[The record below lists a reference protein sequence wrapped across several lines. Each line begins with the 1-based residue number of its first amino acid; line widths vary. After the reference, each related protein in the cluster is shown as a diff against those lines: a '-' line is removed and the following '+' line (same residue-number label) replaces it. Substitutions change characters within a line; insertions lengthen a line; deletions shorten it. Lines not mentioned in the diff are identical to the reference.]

1 METISNFGMLRE
13 RLLGKDPVQ
22 VVAVEANDEHSQ
34 WAIHRAEEEG
44 WAKVINIQSDS
55 VEESAQRAVRMVR
68 EGKAQAIMKGIVNTD
83 VVLRAVLNKEEGL
96 LPKGN
101 VITHIAAMKIPC
113 YHKLLFVTDVAV
125 IPYPTLEQRKAMI
138 NYAITLCKVY
148 GIEQPKVALLHC
160 TEKVSPKFPIT
171 EDYVTIIEKCRN
183 GLLGNTIID
192 GPIDLKC
199 AIDKEAALIK
209 KLDSPVAGDSDVLV
223 MPDIQAG
230 NVFYKTITT
239 VTDAEL
245 AVGLQ
250 GAACP
255 ISITSRSDSALT
267 KFNSLAMA
275 CGQVRL

>member
-1 METISNFGMLRE
+1 
-13 RLLGKDPVQ
+13 
-22 VVAVEANDEHSQ
+22 
-34 WAIHRAEEEG
+34 
-44 WAKVINIQSDS
+44 
-55 VEESAQRAVRMVR
+55 MVR

-83 VVLRAVLNKEEGL
+83 VVSRAVLNKEEGL

-171 EDYVTIIEKCRN
+171 EDYVTIIEECRN

-275 CGQVRL
+275 CSQVRL

>member
-171 EDYVTIIEKCRN
+171 EDYVTIIEECRN
-183 GLLGNTIID
+183 GLFGNTIID

>member
-13 RLLGKDPVQ
+13 RLLGKEPVQ

-171 EDYVTIIEKCRN
+171 EDYVTIIEECRN

-275 CGQVRL
+275 CSQVRL

>member
-13 RLLGKDPVQ
+13 RLLGKEPVQ

-44 WAKVINIQSDS
+44 WAKVTNIQSDS

-83 VVLRAVLNKEEGL
+83 VVLRAVFNKEEGL

-171 EDYVTIIEKCRN
+171 EDYVTIIEECRN
-183 GLLGNTIID
+183 GLFGNTIID

-275 CGQVRL
+275 CSQVRL

>member
-44 WAKVINIQSDS
+44 WAKVTNIQSDS

-125 IPYPTLEQRKAMI
+125 IHYPTLEQRKAMI

-171 EDYVTIIEKCRN
+171 EDYVTIIEECRN
-183 GLLGNTIID
+183 GLFGNTIID

-275 CGQVRL
+275 CSQVRL

>member
-44 WAKVINIQSDS
+44 WAKVTNIQSDS

-171 EDYVTIIEKCRN
+171 EDYVTIIEECRN

>member
-1 METISNFGMLRE
+1 MEN
-13 RLLGKDPVQ
+13 
-22 VVAVEANDEHSQ
+22 
-34 WAIHRAEEEG
+34 
-44 WAKVINIQSDS
+44 
-55 VEESAQRAVRMVR
+55 SAQTTV
-68 EGKAQAIMKGIVNTD
+68 GK
-83 VVLRAVLNKEEGL
+83 RFE
-96 LPKGN
+96 
-101 VITHIAAMKIPC
+101 
-113 YHKLLFVTDVAV
+113 
-125 IPYPTLEQRKAMI
+125 
-138 NYAITLCKVY
+138 
-148 GIEQPKVALLHC
+148 
-160 TEKVSPKFPIT
+160 
-171 EDYVTIIEKCRN
+171 CRN

-275 CGQVRL
+275 CSQVRL

>member
-13 RLLGKDPVQ
+13 RLLGKEPVQ

-44 WAKVINIQSDS
+44 WAKVTNIQSDS

-83 VVLRAVLNKEEGL
+83 VVLRAVFNKEEGL

-138 NYAITLCKVY
+138 NYAITLCRVY

-171 EDYVTIIEKCRN
+171 EDYVTIIEECRN
-183 GLLGNTIID
+183 GLFGNTIID

>member
-138 NYAITLCKVY
+138 NYAITLCRVY

-171 EDYVTIIEKCRN
+171 EDYVTIIEECRN
-183 GLLGNTIID
+183 GLFGNTIID

-275 CGQVRL
+275 CSQVRL

>member
-44 WAKVINIQSDS
+44 WAKVTNIQSDS

-171 EDYVTIIEKCRN
+171 EDYVTIIEECRN
-183 GLLGNTIID
+183 GLFGNTIID

-230 NVFYKTITT
+230 NVYYKTITT

-275 CGQVRL
+275 CSQVRL

>member
-44 WAKVINIQSDS
+44 WAKVTNIQSDS

-138 NYAITLCKVY
+138 SYAITLCKVY

-171 EDYVTIIEKCRN
+171 EDYVTIIEECRN
-183 GLLGNTIID
+183 GLFGNTIID

-275 CGQVRL
+275 CSQVRL

>member
-171 EDYVTIIEKCRN
+171 EDYVTIIEECRN
-183 GLLGNTIID
+183 GLFGNTIVD

-275 CGQVRL
+275 CSQVRL

>member
-13 RLLGKDPVQ
+13 RLLGKEPVQ

-44 WAKVINIQSDS
+44 WAKVTNIQSDS

-138 NYAITLCKVY
+138 NYAITLCRVY

-171 EDYVTIIEKCRN
+171 EDYVTIIEECRN
-183 GLLGNTIID
+183 GLFGNTIID

-275 CGQVRL
+275 CSQVRL

>member
-44 WAKVINIQSDS
+44 WAKVTNIQSDS

-171 EDYVTIIEKCRN
+171 EDYVTIIEECRN

-245 AVGLQ
+245 VVGLQ

-275 CGQVRL
+275 CSQVRL

>member
-44 WAKVINIQSDS
+44 WAKVTNIQSDI

-171 EDYVTIIEKCRN
+171 EDYVTIIEECRN
-183 GLLGNTIID
+183 GLLGNTIVD

-275 CGQVRL
+275 CSQVRL

>member
-171 EDYVTIIEKCRN
+171 EDYVTIIEECRN

>member
-44 WAKVINIQSDS
+44 WAKVTNIQSDI

-171 EDYVTIIEKCRN
+171 EDYVTIIEECRN

>member
-44 WAKVINIQSDS
+44 WAKVTNIQSDS

-171 EDYVTIIEKCRN
+171 EDYVTIIEECRN
-183 GLLGNTIID
+183 GLFGNTIID

>member
-13 RLLGKDPVQ
+13 RLLGKEPVQ

-44 WAKVINIQSDS
+44 WAKVTNIQSDS

-83 VVLRAVLNKEEGL
+83 VVLRAVFNKEEGL

-138 NYAITLCKVY
+138 NYAITLCRVY

-171 EDYVTIIEKCRN
+171 EDYVTIIEECRN
-183 GLLGNTIID
+183 GLFGNTIID

-275 CGQVRL
+275 CSQVRL

>member
-44 WAKVINIQSDS
+44 WAKVTNIQSDS

-171 EDYVTIIEKCRN
+171 EDYVTIIEECRN

-275 CGQVRL
+275 CSQVRL

>member
-1 METISNFGMLRE
+1 
-13 RLLGKDPVQ
+13 
-22 VVAVEANDEHSQ
+22 
-34 WAIHRAEEEG
+34 
-44 WAKVINIQSDS
+44 
-55 VEESAQRAVRMVR
+55 MVR

-171 EDYVTIIEKCRN
+171 EDYVTIIEECRN
-183 GLLGNTIID
+183 GLFGNTIID

-275 CGQVRL
+275 CSQVRL

>member
-44 WAKVINIQSDS
+44 WAKVTNIQSDS

-171 EDYVTIIEKCRN
+171 EDYVTIIEECRN
-183 GLLGNTIID
+183 GLLGNTIVD

>member
-44 WAKVINIQSDS
+44 WAKVTNIQSDT

-171 EDYVTIIEKCRN
+171 EDYVTIIEECRN
-183 GLLGNTIID
+183 GLFGNTIID

>member
-44 WAKVINIQSDS
+44 WAKVTNIQSDS

-171 EDYVTIIEKCRN
+171 EDYVTIIEECRN
-183 GLLGNTIID
+183 GLLGNTIVD

-275 CGQVRL
+275 CSQVRL

>member
-22 VVAVEANDEHSQ
+22 VVALEANDEHSQ

-44 WAKVINIQSDS
+44 WAKVTNIQSDS

-138 NYAITLCKVY
+138 NYAITLCRVY

-171 EDYVTIIEKCRN
+171 EDYVTIIEECRN
-183 GLLGNTIID
+183 GLFGNTIID

-275 CGQVRL
+275 CSQVRL

>member
-1 METISNFGMLRE
+1 METISNLGMLRE
-13 RLLGKDPVQ
+13 RLLGKEPVQ

-44 WAKVINIQSDS
+44 WAKVTNIQSDS

-171 EDYVTIIEKCRN
+171 EDYVTIIEECRN
-183 GLLGNTIID
+183 GLFGNTIID

-275 CGQVRL
+275 CSQVRL

>member
-1 METISNFGMLRE
+1 METISNFGILRE

-22 VVAVEANDEHSQ
+22 VVALEANDEHSQ

-44 WAKVINIQSDS
+44 WAKVTNIQSDS

-138 NYAITLCKVY
+138 NYAITLCRVY

-171 EDYVTIIEKCRN
+171 EDYVTIIEECRN
-183 GLLGNTIID
+183 GLFGNTIID

-275 CGQVRL
+275 CSQVRL

>member
-171 EDYVTIIEKCRN
+171 EDYVTIIEECRN
-183 GLLGNTIID
+183 GLFGNTIID

-275 CGQVRL
+275 CSQVRL

>member
-44 WAKVINIQSDS
+44 WAKVTNIQSDS

-171 EDYVTIIEKCRN
+171 EDYVTIIEECRN
-183 GLLGNTIID
+183 GLFGNTIID

-275 CGQVRL
+275 CSQVRL

>member
-44 WAKVINIQSDS
+44 WAKVTNIKSDS

-171 EDYVTIIEKCRN
+171 EDYVTIIEECRN
-183 GLLGNTIID
+183 GLFGNTIID

>member
-13 RLLGKDPVQ
+13 RLLGKEPVQ

-171 EDYVTIIEKCRN
+171 EDYVTIIEECRN
-183 GLLGNTIID
+183 GLFGNTIID

-275 CGQVRL
+275 CSQVRL

>member
-13 RLLGKDPVQ
+13 RLLGKEPVQ

-171 EDYVTIIEKCRN
+171 EDYVTIIEECRN
-183 GLLGNTIID
+183 GLFGNTIVD

-275 CGQVRL
+275 CSQVRL

>member
-13 RLLGKDPVQ
+13 RLLGKEPVQ

-44 WAKVINIQSDS
+44 WAKVTNIQSDS

-171 EDYVTIIEKCRN
+171 EDYVTIIEECRN
-183 GLLGNTIID
+183 GLFGNTIID

>member
-44 WAKVINIQSDS
+44 WAKVTNIQSDS
-55 VEESAQRAVRMVR
+55 VEESAKRAVRMVR

-171 EDYVTIIEKCRN
+171 EDYVTIIEECRN
-183 GLLGNTIID
+183 GLFGNTIID

-275 CGQVRL
+275 CSQVRL

>member
-13 RLLGKDPVQ
+13 RLLGKEPVQ

-171 EDYVTIIEKCRN
+171 EDYVTIIEECRN
-183 GLLGNTIID
+183 GLLGNTIVD

>member
-13 RLLGKDPVQ
+13 RLLGKEPVQ

-83 VVLRAVLNKEEGL
+83 VLLRAVLNKEEGL

-171 EDYVTIIEKCRN
+171 EDYVTIIEECRN
-183 GLLGNTIID
+183 GLFGNTIID

>member
-13 RLLGKDPVQ
+13 RLLGKEPVQ

-83 VVLRAVLNKEEGL
+83 VLLRAVLNKEEGL

-171 EDYVTIIEKCRN
+171 EDYVTIIEECRN
-183 GLLGNTIID
+183 GLFGNTIID

-275 CGQVRL
+275 CSQVRL

>member
-13 RLLGKDPVQ
+13 RLLGKEPVQ

-44 WAKVINIQSDS
+44 WAKVTNIQSDT

-171 EDYVTIIEKCRN
+171 EDYVTIIEECRN
-183 GLLGNTIID
+183 GLFGNTIID

-275 CGQVRL
+275 CSQVRL

>member
-44 WAKVINIQSDS
+44 WAKVTNIKSDS

-171 EDYVTIIEKCRN
+171 EDYVTIIEECRN

>member
-44 WAKVINIQSDS
+44 WAKVTNIQSDS

-83 VVLRAVLNKEEGL
+83 VLLRAVLNKEEGL

-171 EDYVTIIEKCRN
+171 EDYVTIIEECRN
-183 GLLGNTIID
+183 GLFGNTIID

-275 CGQVRL
+275 CSQVRL